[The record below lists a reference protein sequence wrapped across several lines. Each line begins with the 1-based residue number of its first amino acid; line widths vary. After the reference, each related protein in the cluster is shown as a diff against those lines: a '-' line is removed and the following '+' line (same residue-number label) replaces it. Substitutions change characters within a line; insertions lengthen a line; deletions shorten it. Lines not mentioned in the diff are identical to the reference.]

1 MNLIPFNESFERAVI
16 AGVLADPLLLPKVN
30 AMIVKDDFYK
40 DKHKEIFGII
50 GSIEP
55 DKLDSLT
62 VEDRLKDREETLTY
76 FQELV
81 RDSDKLIPNLANVI
95 YYAEEIKGKAK
106 LRAGIDL
113 GREIAA
119 LCYTPNADPDEVI
132 QTLEDHFARFLRG
145 QVLDNRLHSTEE
157 AFKTYIKELVE
168 PTTHVIGTQTGF
180 KDLDYMIHTLE
191 GLVVLAARPSMG
203 KTSFALNI
211 ARNVAETKP
220 VLMFSVEQ
228 SQEQVFQR
236 LLSSEAEVNLE
247 HIRTGAFLNDGSEL
261 DRMTEAKDKLLTIFP
276 RFHVDEKAN
285 IPTSYVT
292 SVAREKKYE
301 WGEIGLIV
309 VDYLHLMRL
318 NGKQT
323 VDALGDACKE
333 LRALGKELNCPVLLL
348 SQLSR
353 TNEQRQEG
361 KVKNRRPELTDL
373 RSSGEIEQSAD
384 LVIFLYREGYY
395 TPMPSQSFEVAEVIV
410 KKNRN
415 GRQGIITLDWWPTYT
430 KFKNPTQ
437 RRI

>member
-1 MNLIPFNESFERAVI
+1 MNLIPHNEAYERAVI
-16 AGVLADPLLLPKVN
+16 AGVLADPMLLPKVN
-30 AMIVKDDFYK
+30 ALLVREDFFK

-50 GSIEP
+50 NNIEP
-55 DKLDSLT
+55 TNLDSLV
-62 VEDRLKDREETLTY
+62 VEEKLKGNEETLTY

-132 QTLEDHFARFLRG
+132 QSLEDQFAKFLRG
-145 QVLDNRLHSTEE
+145 QVLDNKLKSTE
-157 AFKTYIKELVE
+157 ASFKEYIKGLVT
-168 PTTHVIGTQTGF
+168 PDKTIIRTTSGF
-180 KDLDYMIHTLE
+180 KDLDLMLHSLD
-191 GLVVLAARPSMG
+191 GLIVLAARPSMG
-203 KTSFALNI
+203 KTAFAVNI

-228 SQEQVFQR
+228 SEEQIFQR
-236 LLSSEAEVNLE
+236 MLASEAEVNLE
-247 HIRTGAFLNDGSEL
+247 HIKTGAFLNDIDEL
-261 DRMTEAKDKLLTIFP
+261 DKMTDAKDRLLKIFP
-276 RFHVDEKAN
+276 KFHIDEKAN

-333 LRALGKELNCPVLLL
+333 LRALGKELDCPVLLL

-353 TNEQRQEG
+353 NNEQRQEG
-361 KVKNRRPELTDL
+361 KTKNRRPELTDL

-384 LVIFLYREGYY
+384 IVLFLYRESYY
-395 TPMPSQSFEVAEVIV
+395 TPTPSQSFDVAEVIV

-415 GRQGIITLDWWPTYT
+415 GRQGIITLDWYAQYT
-430 KFKNPTQ
+430 KFKNPVQ